1 MDRLRESGGIVLVA
15 FVFLFFV
22 IPILLVSTLLPLLND
37 YQTYFSSFTLG
48 SSEYSEK
55 VVEQKYK
62 ELLTYIFIPTI
73 SGNNLDTEFFSRED
87 TYHLQDVRA
96 IYTFLYILII
106 VCVVI
111 LIWSAIDRK
120 RKMAQYKHIKDSNRV
135 IKITIT
141 LVLFI
146 SLLAGLFWTPAFTL
160 FHKLLFPNNTYW
172 LLDPTSSNLI
182 KYFSEQ
188 FFQLCLAVY
197 LFLLLIEYAI
207 FQLFIRWTKRKEY

>member
-55 VVEQKYK
+55 VVEEKYK

-120 RKMAQYKHIKDSNRV
+120 RKMVQYKHIKDSNRV

-146 SLLAGLFWTPAFTL
+146 SLLAALFWPSAFTL